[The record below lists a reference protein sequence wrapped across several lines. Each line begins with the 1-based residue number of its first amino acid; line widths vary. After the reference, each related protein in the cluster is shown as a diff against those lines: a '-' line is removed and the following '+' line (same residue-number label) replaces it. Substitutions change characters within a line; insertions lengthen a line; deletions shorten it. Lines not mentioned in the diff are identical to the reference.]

1 MIKFE
6 GFFFMNIQINNF
18 GIIKNANMDIAPLN
32 IFIGSN
38 SSGKSF
44 AARLIHCFNCNDVPN
59 IDEELVIYLNDYLK
73 DNDDNITEKLFDY
86 IQTQPKLNSEPL
98 MIPFNEIQPLI
109 NEVVLKYLSNVFRL
123 RIEEEFD
130 LSLNDLINSTQSCF
144 KLDINDCEFIKRDR
158 ENFEFKTDSFHINK
172 KVNTSKIALD
182 FDSKSNLLI
191 NIESMLFNITELS
204 DVNSLL
210 LIVLTMIANSL
221 FRDICLKNSYY
232 IIAERSDLV
241 TDNKA
246 LTRRIQD
253 RSYFS
258 KNQID
263 ILSKIYSI
271 NPAQK
276 GEFYDLG
283 CEFDKEFS
291 GYLVEVKDNGIN
303 NDISYIDEDTSK
315 EVSSK
320 MLSTSI
326 HEMALLSIY
335 LKYVIKKEDLLIIE
349 EPEAHLHPKNQRILV
364 KYLVRAV
371 NSGLKVMIT
380 THSDYVIEQFNNFV
394 RLNSINQDSL
404 EEFNYSQDDVL
415 NHEDISIYTFKKD
428 SKKQYVAEKID
439 INETGFDEETFAPIS
454 EELYDE
460 SDKIIDMM

>member
-1 MIKFE
+1 
-6 GFFFMNIQINNF
+6 MNIEINNF

-59 IDEELVIYLNDYLK
+59 IDEELVIYLNDYLNGNE
-73 DNDDNITEKLFDY
+73 DHILEMLFDY
-86 IQTQPKLNSEPL
+86 IQTQPKLNSKPL
-98 MIPFNEIQPLI
+98 MIPFKEIQPII
-109 NEVVLKYLSNVFRL
+109 NEVVLKYLSNVFKFK
-123 RIEEEFD
+123 IEEEFD
-130 LSLNDLINSTQSCF
+130 LSLNDLINSTQSYF
-144 KLDINDCEFIKRDR
+144 KLNINDCELIKIDN
-158 ENFEFKTDSFHINK
+158 ENFELKTNAFSINE

-182 FDSKSNLLI
+182 FDSESNLLI
-191 NIESMLFNITELS
+191 NIESILFNITELS

-210 LIVLTMIANSL
+210 LIVLIMIANSI

-246 LTRRIQD
+246 LARRIQD
-253 RSYFS
+253 KSYFS
-258 KNQID
+258 KSQID

-271 NPAQK
+271 DSAQK

-283 CEFDKEFS
+283 CEFDKQFS

-303 NDISYIDEDTSK
+303 NDISYIDEDTSQ

-335 LKYVIKKEDLLIIE
+335 LKYVVKKDDLLIIE

-371 NSGLKVMIT
+371 NNGLKVMIT
-380 THSDYVIEQFNNFV
+380 THSDYVIEQFNNFI
-394 RLNSINQDSL
+394 RLNSINPDSL
-404 EEFNYSQDDVL
+404 EEFNYTSEDVL
-415 NHEDISIYTFKKD
+415 NHEDISIYAFKKD
-428 SKKQYVAEKID
+428 SKKQFIAEKIN
-439 INETGFDEETFAPIS
+439 INETGFNEETFAPIS

-460 SDKIIDMM
+460 SDRIIDMM